1 MRSVEVIWRVASH
14 CPSLEAFENA
24 NSEAWLFFSRKG
36 MNVGF
41 YVAPTRT
48 GYTIIWID
56 AENPKL
62 TATLRAEVELIVENC
77 LKGRMPN
84 DESEAQAKEEVKGG
98 TS

>member
-1 MRSVEVIWRVASH
+1 
-14 CPSLEAFENA
+14 
-24 NSEAWLFFSRKG
+24 

-48 GYTIIWID
+48 GYTIIWIN

-84 DESEAQAKEEVKGG
+84 EGSEAQAKEEAKPK
-98 TS
+98 TSGLDS